1 MVSGLCFVAPALPS
15 SSSNSN
21 RNGKSKESDKKDSFI
36 WRASFGQ
43 QLQRLYMRALLQNEN
58 AGVNYIR
65 RSLQKRR
72 DEVALGKLQVYADA
86 GQQVQQVSVCLWDRP
101 CFVVIMLGRHFYI
114 APMMHFS
121 TASCSSGAEPHTQP
135 MPAALMLQN
144 FTAFVY

>member
-21 RNGKSKESDKKDSFI
+21 RNGKSKENDKKDSFI

-86 GQQVQQVSVCLWDRP
+86 GQQVQQVSVCLWDP
-101 CFVVIMLGRHFYI
+101 
-114 APMMHFS
+114 
-121 TASCSSGAEPHTQP
+121 
-135 MPAALMLQN
+135 PAL
-144 FTAFVY
+144 